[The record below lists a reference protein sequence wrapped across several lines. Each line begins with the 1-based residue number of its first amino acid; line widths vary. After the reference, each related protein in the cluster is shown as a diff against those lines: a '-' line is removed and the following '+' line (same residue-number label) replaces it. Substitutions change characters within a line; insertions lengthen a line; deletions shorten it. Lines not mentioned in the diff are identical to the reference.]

1 MAMQA
6 SALSDAIQTLRVDD
20 VAEFVDTMRS
30 LGELLKFCVGGDQGL
45 LLRDE
50 LLGARIY
57 EAAVTHMEAQGIT
70 GWSEADTILDS
81 WFGRKVE
88 LFRVRDGL
96 MYYGKLAEDTKP
108 DEGYKHY
115 SLRDREAG
123 PVYFSFNDILVA
135 TVNPDGKRYIIIG

>member
-1 MAMQA
+1 MAMYDSEVA
-6 SALSDAIQTLRVDD
+6 KIVAKLRNDD
-20 VAEFVDTMRS
+20 VAEFVHTMRH
-30 LGELLKFCVGGDQGL
+30 LGTLLKEGVGGDQGVRLRDL
-45 LLRDE
+45 LLGSP
-50 LLGARIY
+50 LY
-57 EAAVTHMEAQGIT
+57 EAAVIHLEAASIA
-70 GWSEADTILDS
+70 GWHEVDIVLDS
-81 WFGRKVE
+81 WLGREVE